1 MNHSINDSFMNL
13 SRFGNANIPF
23 KLNGDRL
30 PRADVPKWRIARSNA
45 RSMGKASFTHT
56 KACRCGSFE
65 KRVYDLKCMPCFI
78 LEKKSEYTKRFK

>member
-1 MNHSINDSFMNL
+1 MNPD
-13 SRFGNANIPF
+13 RFGYANIPF

-30 PRADVPKWRIARSNA
+30 PRADVPKWKIARSNA

-65 KRVYDLKCMPCFI
+65 KRVYDLKCMPCFKR
-78 LEKKSEYTKRFK
+78 EKK

>member
-30 PRADVPKWRIARSNA
+30 PRTDVPKWRIARSNA

-65 KRVYDLKCMPCFI
+65 KRVYDLKCMPCFK
-78 LEKKSEYTKRFK
+78 LEKKK

>member
-13 SRFGNANIPF
+13 NRFGNTNIPF

-30 PRADVPKWRIARSNA
+30 PGADVPKWRIARSSA

-56 KACRCGSFE
+56 KACKCGSFE
-65 KRVYDLKCMPCFI
+65 KRVYNNDCFDCWK
-78 LEKKSEYTKRFK
+78 LRK